1 MVAALLAGAL
11 VAGCGDSAT
20 TAARGATDDS
30 ASPGGWTTLA
40 TPNQSVNLLAYQA
53 GAALPLG
60 SKSIVAGSYLGF
72 RLVIDGTRSSVT
84 LKNGTVLSGTS
95 TPSIK
100 FPSASRS
107 GIKIALTQA
116 VTVMANQ
123 TTTVLVDFMVLN
135 SFVMR
140 GNSIAQN
147 WLLFTPV
154 IHASVK

>member
-84 LKNGTVLSGTS
+84 GSRIENSSSMPTVRSLAAANIS
-95 TPSIK
+95 T
-100 FPSASRS
+100 ARSRS
-107 GIKIALTQA
+107 IVDIDQA
-116 VTVMANQ
+116 
-123 TTTVLVDFMVLN
+123 
-135 SFVMR
+135 R
-140 GNSIAQN
+140 
-147 WLLFTPV
+147 
-154 IHASVK
+154 

>member
-1 MVAALLAGAL
+1 M
-11 VAGCGDSAT
+11 
-20 TAARGATDDS
+20 
-30 ASPGGWTTLA
+30 
-40 TPNQSVNLLAYQA
+40 
-53 GAALPLG
+53 
-60 SKSIVAGSYLGF
+60 
-72 RLVIDGTRSSVT
+72 
-84 LKNGTVLSGTS
+84 LSGTS

-147 WLLFTPV
+147 GLLFTPV